1 MKQKPHPTSN
11 IQSGF
16 NADQFRRHYVSAIDT
31 DQTDAWSETESTGYL
46 GRVFMF
52 LLLLHVFLIGAVVLY
67 NVVADKPKGELDK
80 NVSHSKKTD
89 TLKKDAVVVTKA
101 KSKDSTNP
109 TVSNKNVEMDEYQVR
124 SGDSLKSITD
134 ATGVKP
140 EDIIRINQLDAN
152 GELFVGRKLML
163 PKKKAGDV
171 AAPKAVPV
179 PSPVQQVASI
189 APAKIVAPPA
199 ETPKS
204 SDPVKPQELSPKMVA
219 KPKSVEKAKLQ
230 LEQSLSKPVAIKA
243 QDTAKEMLPEENRK
257 TEKSVESAPP
267 KAKPVT
273 EANIANVAE
282 PPKEATVKP
291 MLSKTD
297 KAASLKNST
306 IKTAGSSGSTHG
318 VKPGETFY
326 SIARKYGVGVNE
338 LMKLNGYTNAGSLR
352 EGVKLKMPSKG

>member
-1 MKQKPHPTSN
+1 MKQKHHPTSK

-16 NADQFRRHYVSAIDT
+16 NADQFKRHYVSAVDT
-31 DQTDAWSETESTGYL
+31 DQATAWSETESTGYL

-67 NVVADKPKGELDK
+67 NVVADKPKGELVK
-80 NVSHSKKTD
+80 NISLSKKTD
-89 TLKKDAVVVTKA
+89 TVKKDAVAVTKA

-109 TVSNKNVEMDEYQVR
+109 AVSNKNVEMDEYQVR

-163 PKKKAGDV
+163 PKKKAVDV
-171 AAPKAVPV
+171 APKAVPV
-179 PSPVQQVASI
+179 PLPVQQVVSI
-189 APAKIVAPPA
+189 APAKMVAPAA

-219 KPKSVEKAKLQ
+219 KPKLVEMAKLQ
-230 LEQSLSKPVAIKA
+230 LEQSLPKPVAGKT
-243 QDTAKEMLPEENRK
+243 QETVKEKLPEEKPK
-257 TEKSVESAPP
+257 TEKIVESAPP

-273 EANIANVAE
+273 ETNMANVAE
-282 PPKEATVKP
+282 APKVATTKP
-291 MLSKTD
+291 ALPKTD
-297 KAASLKNST
+297 KASSVKNST
-306 IKTAGSSGSTHG
+306 IKTADSSGGTHG